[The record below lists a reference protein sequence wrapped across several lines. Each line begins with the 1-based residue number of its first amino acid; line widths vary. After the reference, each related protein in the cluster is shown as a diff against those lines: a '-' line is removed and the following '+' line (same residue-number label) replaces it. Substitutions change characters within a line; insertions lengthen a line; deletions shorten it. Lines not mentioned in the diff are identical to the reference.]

1 MLKINRR
8 QLIGGAGMA
17 LAAPAIIGATSASA
31 DDMYGEPKPNVGTI
45 KYLPNFNSKHVSPR
59 DVAIWT
65 PDPDTFDGPLPVI
78 YAGDGEGLFDPDVSK
93 YGSSWN
99 LDLILNMMAIQGYGP
114 AIVVAN
120 AAVHKDRSREYNS
133 PTIAKYFDSEMREL
147 LTQSCGGD
155 LMTNSYF
162 DFLVEELK
170 PYVDANFDTKPD
182 RSNTFAMGASMG
194 GMMAFEA
201 LMLRPETFSRSI
213 GFSSHLFLFGP
224 EPADYPQDGP
234 ARVDL
239 ALQQAIAENF
249 PDPGDT
255 RAYFDRGT
263 LGLDAWYERSHIT
276 IEKALVEKGYTPGK
290 DVMAVVQEGA
300 GHFDAFW
307 KMRAPKAF
315 KFLLS

>member
-17 LAAPAIIGATSASA
+17 LAAPAIIGTTSASA

-45 KYLPNFNSKHVSPR
+45 KYLPNFNSKHVAPR

-133 PTIAKYFDSEMREL
+133 PTIAKYFENQGVAWNDVSAKEVLGSAYSGAAGYQQILSQVEPVQGQRGG
-147 LTQSCGGD
+147 SCG
-155 LMTNSYF
+155 
-162 DFLVEELK
+162 V
-170 PYVDANFDTKPD
+170 
-182 RSNTFAMGASMG
+182 
-194 GMMAFEA
+194 
-201 LMLRPETFSRSI
+201 
-213 GFSSHLFLFGP
+213 
-224 EPADYPQDGP
+224 
-234 ARVDL
+234 
-239 ALQQAIAENF
+239 
-249 PDPGDT
+249 
-255 RAYFDRGT
+255 
-263 LGLDAWYERSHIT
+263 
-276 IEKALVEKGYTPGK
+276 
-290 DVMAVVQEGA
+290 
-300 GHFDAFW
+300 
-307 KMRAPKAF
+307 
-315 KFLLS
+315 